1 MSWKFLILLCLLFVT
16 ALIHSS
22 DQQDEFLGEFAPDV
36 SGVNDET
43 LVFLTEPPGKLVHH
57 HQHWITANPTTLDDG
72 WVTVRQCHHHLDP
85 VALSQ
90 ITFRKGRVRE
100 LKILSSDRIGRVW
113 VEADS
118 IQLEDVEKGASL
130 CLKGELRLVTKLDRG
145 GYLLRSGPFM
155 RRFLD
160 GYYPLRVS
168 YELDYRD
175 LELEL
180 AAYTPSDQAG
190 FQTIRTPVQ
199 FGFDAWF
206 EGRLDLNLI
215 FKGNQ

>member
-1 MSWKFLILLCLLFVT
+1 MPRNFLILSFLLFVS
-16 ALIHSS
+16 ALIHAS
-22 DQQDEFLGEFAPDV
+22 DQQDDLLDEFAPDV
-36 SGVNDET
+36 SEVNDET

-57 HQHWITANPTTLDDG
+57 HQHWITVNPATLDDG
-72 WVTVRQCHHHLDP
+72 WVTVSQCHHHLDP

-100 LKILSSDRIGRVW
+100 LEILSSDRIGKVW
-113 VEADS
+113 AEQDS

-130 CLKGELRLVTKLDRG
+130 CLKGELKLVTKLDHG

-175 LELEL
+175 VEL
-180 AAYTPSDQAG
+180 ALVAYTPSDQAG
-190 FQTIRTPVQ
+190 YQTIRVPGQ

-206 EGRLDLNLI
+206 EGRLELNLI
-215 FKGNQ
+215 FKRSQ

>member
-1 MSWKFLILLCLLFVT
+1 MSWNLLISMSLFFVS
-16 ALIHSS
+16 ALIHAS
-22 DQQDEFLGEFAPDV
+22 DQQDDLWGDIAPVV

-43 LVFLTEPPGKLVHH
+43 LVFLMEPPGKLVHH
-57 HQHWITANPTTLDDG
+57 HQHWITANRTSLDDG
-72 WVTVRQCHHHLDP
+72 WVTVSQCHHRLDP

-100 LKILSSDRIGRVW
+100 LEVLSSDRLGSVRV
-113 VEADS
+113 EEDS

-130 CLKGELRLVTKLDRG
+130 CLKGELRLVTILDNG

-168 YELDYRD
+168 LQLEYRD
-175 LELEL
+175 LELKL
-180 AAYTPSDQAG
+180 VAYTPSDQSG
-190 FQTIRTPVQ
+190 FQTNRMPGQ